1 MDLIIIFY
9 LSLLLTVFSTPVFI
23 DYFSK
28 NQIMDFPGER
38 RINTYAVPRMGG
50 IVIYL
55 TAIISIIGFFNDL
68 TQLRFFILGSLSL
81 LLLGIFDD
89 IKDVSYQKKFVIQ
102 FIAALFL
109 LIFLSD
115 TYNSISLFG
124 FKIPFPLDKILLMIF
139 IVGVINAINLYDGLD
154 GLVTSFSLLI
164 SFITFYFGWELNNQ
178 LLLILSASLIGSLI
192 GFLKYNIFPAKI
204 FLGDSGSL
212 TLGFFLIT
220 AVLISSTN
228 PATKNID
235 LTFSIILLAVPVI
248 DTLRVMI
255 GRIANFKN
263 PFLPD
268 LSHIHHIILNSRI
281 NYKRTLVILQS
292 FSIIFIVI
300 ALYYYKSS
308 EIFCIVFFIML
319 SIMLFNIR
327 RMILVYRKLK
337 KYARLKKFSLNN

>member
-1 MDLIIIFY
+1 MELIIIFY
-9 LSLLLTVFSTPVFI
+9 LSLLLTVFSTPVLI
-23 DYFSK
+23 DYFSRHK
-28 NQIMDFPGER
+28 IVDFPGEH

-50 IVIYL
+50 TVIYL
-55 TAIISIIGFFNDL
+55 TAIISIVGFFNDL
-68 TQLRFFILGSLSL
+68 TDLRFFILGSLSL

-89 IKDVSYQKKFVIQ
+89 IRDVSYQKKFAIQ

-109 LIFLSD
+109 LFFLSG

-124 FKIPFPLDKILLMIF
+124 FNISSPFDKILLMIF

-154 GLVTSFSLLI
+154 GLVTCFSLLV

-178 LLLILSASLIGSLI
+178 FLLILSASLIGSLI
-192 GFLKYNIFPAKI
+192 GFLKYNIFPARI

-228 PATKNID
+228 TATKNID

-255 GRIANFKN
+255 GRIINLKN

-268 LSHIHHIILNSRI
+268 LSHIHHIILNSHI

-292 FSIIFIVI
+292 FSIIFMVI

-308 EIFCIVFFIML
+308 EIFCIVFFVML
-319 SIMLFNIR
+319 SVMLLNIR
-327 RMILVYRKLK
+327 RMILIYRKLK

>member
-1 MDLIIIFY
+1 M
-9 LSLLLTVFSTPVFI
+9 
-23 DYFSK
+23 
-28 NQIMDFPGER
+28 
-38 RINTYAVPRMGG
+38 
-50 IVIYL
+50 
-55 TAIISIIGFFNDL
+55 
-68 TQLRFFILGSLSL
+68 GSLSL
-81 LLLGIFDD
+81 LLVGIFDD
-89 IKDVSYQKKFVIQ
+89 IRDVSYQKKFAIQ

-124 FKIPFPLDKILLMIF
+124 FRIPSPLNKILLVIF

-154 GLVTSFSLLI
+154 GLVTSFSLLV
-164 SFITFYFGWELNNQ
+164 SFVTFYFGWELNNQ

-192 GFLKYNIFPAKI
+192 GFLKYNIFPARI

-255 GRIANFKN
+255 GRIINLKN

-268 LSHIHHIILNSRI
+268 LSHIHHIILNSHI
-281 NYKRTLVILQS
+281 NYKGTLVILQS
-292 FSIIFIVI
+292 FSMIFTAV
-300 ALYYYKSS
+300 ALYYYQSS
-308 EIFCIVFFIML
+308 ELSCIVFFVIL
-319 SIMLFNIR
+319 SIMLLSIR
-327 RMILVYRKLK
+327 RMISAYRKFI
-337 KYARLKKFSLNN
+337 KYIRLKKFSLNN